1 MDFYAYIDYMIVRE
15 DVDEKVRDFYNI
27 FRYVANYL
35 SEIFSSND
43 ETSSADNEL
52 LALRVYEN
60 LMYIA
65 KSDSIAEIKEY
76 ISTLKLLLGQIKD
89 IHNLKEQNLDMQ
101 ICEAKN
107 LFVKLSLIIKLK
119 KEKKFGKR
127 LDELEKLCQDMNM
140 FVDPYLN
147 ASKV

>member
-52 LALRVYEN
+52 LSLRVYEN

-76 ISTLKLLLGQIKD
+76 ILTLKLLLGQIKD

>member
-52 LALRVYEN
+52 LSLRVYEN

-76 ISTLKLLLGQIKD
+76 ISILKLLLGQIKD

>member
-15 DVDEKVRDFYNI
+15 DVDEKVRDFYNN

-35 SEIFSSND
+35 SETFSLND

-52 LALRVYEN
+52 LSLRVYEN

-89 IHNLKEQNLDMQ
+89 IHNLKAQNLDMQ

-107 LFVKLSLIIKLK
+107 LFVKLSLIIKLN
-119 KEKKFGKR
+119 KEKKLGKR
-127 LDELEKLCQDMNM
+127 LDELEKLCQDMNL

-147 ASKV
+147 VSKV

>member
-76 ISTLKLLLGQIKD
+76 ISTLKLLLGQIED

>member
-35 SEIFSSND
+35 SETFSLND

-52 LALRVYEN
+52 LSLRVYEN

-89 IHNLKEQNLDMQ
+89 IHNLKAQNLDMQ

-107 LFVKLSLIIKLK
+107 LFVKLSLIIKLN

-127 LDELEKLCQDMNM
+127 LDELEKLCQDMNL

-147 ASKV
+147 VSKV

>member
-52 LALRVYEN
+52 LSLRVYEN

-76 ISTLKLLLGQIKD
+76 ILTLKLLLGQIKD

-119 KEKKFGKR
+119 KEKKFGKH

>member
-52 LALRVYEN
+52 LSLRVYEN